1 MAHANEEVLRDLYA
15 IFAKGDMQGFLAG
28 CTDDVSFSVPG
39 TAAVSGEY
47 TKGTFLDLIAPVME
61 LSGGSF
67 NEEVIDVFANDD
79 HGVLLLRHSFT
90 RADEP
95 RDYLTAHIVTMRDD
109 KIATWREYPGSLK
122 EFEEAWG
129 PK

>member
-1 MAHANEEVLRDLYA
+1 VLRDLYS
-15 IFAKGDMQGFLAG
+15 IFAKGDLEGFLAG
-28 CTDDVSFSVPG
+28 CTDDVTFTVPG

-47 TKGTFLDLIAPVME
+47 TKASFPELIAPVME

-67 NEEVIDVFANDD
+67 QEDVVDVFANDD
-79 HGVLLLRHSFT
+79 RGVLLLRHSFT
-90 RADEP
+90 RAGQP
-95 RDYLTAHIVTMRDD
+95 REYLTAHIVTMRDGR
-109 KIATWREYPGSLK
+109 IATWREYPGSPK